1 MKNTNTPAARIRNNL
16 KAAGIPAKAV
26 SVRTRSTGS
35 VDVVVNSLDVDYRKV
50 KEIAQSEESIRRCEY
65 TGEILSGG
73 NTYVFIQL
81 GDEAIDLAMAEVV
94 QKTPTL
100 YVFRD
105 CEIYHERGDFEAY
118 RLTSESCRR
127 ICGTYS
133 LRYAVAAC
141 LGA

>member
-73 NTYVFIQL
+73 NTY
-81 GDEAIDLAMAEVV
+81 
-94 QKTPTL
+94 
-100 YVFRD
+100 
-105 CEIYHERGDFEAY
+105 ERGDFEAY
-118 RLTSESCRR
+118 RLTSDSCRR

-133 LRYAVAAC
+133 LRNAVAAC